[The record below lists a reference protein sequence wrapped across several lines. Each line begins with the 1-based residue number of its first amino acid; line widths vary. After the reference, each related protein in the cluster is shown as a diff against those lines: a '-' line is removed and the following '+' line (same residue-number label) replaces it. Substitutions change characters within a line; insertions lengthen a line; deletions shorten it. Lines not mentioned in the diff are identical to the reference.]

1 MLDLVMYI
9 LLVIALVSALV
20 PTYSI
25 EVLGG

>member
-9 LLVIALVSALV
+9 LLVIAFVSALV